1 MQIIQNIKNLTDK
14 RKDER
19 MLKIL
24 VAEDDP
30 STSKLLC
37 AILKLNGYDP
47 VSARDGEEALEIMD
61 HQHIDLLIS
70 DVMMP
75 KMDGFELTKI
85 IRESGSMLPIIM
97 LTAKALPEDKRTGF
111 LVGTDDYMVKPP
123 DRQELILRIKALLR
137 RARIVDEHKITIGE
151 VVLDYDTHTVR
162 RGYDAQ
168 VLPPKEF
175 NLLYKLLAYPERT
188 FTRLELL
195 DEIWGMDSES
205 DEKTVNV
212 HINRLRTRF
221 MDWPEFEIQTIR
233 GMGYRALR
241 KV

>member
-1 MQIIQNIKNLTDK
+1 
-14 RKDER
+14 

-75 KMDGFELTKI
+75 KMDGFELTKV

-162 RGYDAQ
+162 KGYDAQ

>member
-1 MQIIQNIKNLTDK
+1 
-14 RKDER
+14 

-61 HQHIDLLIS
+61 HQHIDLMIS

-75 KMDGFELTKI
+75 KMDGFELTKV

-233 GMGYRALR
+233 GMGYRAVR

>member
-1 MQIIQNIKNLTDK
+1 
-14 RKDER
+14 

-47 VSARDGEEALEIMD
+47 VSARDGEEALKIMD

-75 KMDGFELTKI
+75 KMDGFELTKV

-162 RGYDAQ
+162 KGYDAQ

-221 MDWPEFEIQTIR
+221 MDWTEFEIQTIR
-233 GMGYRALR
+233 GMGYRAVR

>member
-1 MQIIQNIKNLTDK
+1 MDK
-14 RKDER
+14 
-19 MLKIL
+19 LKIL
-24 VAEDDP
+24 VVDDE
-30 STSKLLC
+30 SRMRKLVKDF
-37 AILKLNGYDP
+37 LKKKDFE
-47 VSARDGEEALEIMD
+47 VIEAADGEEALDIFFGD
-61 HQHIDLLIS
+61 QDIDLVIC

-75 KMDGFELTKI
+75 KIDGFELTKI

>member
-1 MQIIQNIKNLTDK
+1 
-14 RKDER
+14 

-61 HQHIDLLIS
+61 HQHIDLMIS

-75 KMDGFELTKI
+75 KMDGFVLTKI

-233 GMGYRALR
+233 GMGYRAVR

>member
-1 MQIIQNIKNLTDK
+1 
-14 RKDER
+14 

-30 STSKLLC
+30 STNKLLC
-37 AILKLNGYDP
+37 AILKINGYDP
-47 VSARDGEEALEIMD
+47 VSARDGKEALEIMD
-61 HQHIDLLIS
+61 HQHIDLLIC

-75 KMDGFELTKI
+75 RMDGFELTQA
-85 IRESGSMLPIIM
+85 IRDSGSMLPIIM
-97 LTAKALPEDKRTGF
+97 LTAKTLPEDKHTGF
-111 LVGTDDYMVKPP
+111 LVGTDDYMTKPP
-123 DRQELILRIKALLR
+123 DKQELLLRIKALLR
-137 RARIVDEHKITIGE
+137 RARIVDEHKITIGD
-151 VVLDYDTHTVR
+151 VMLDYDTHTVR
-162 RGYDAQ
+162 KGYDAQ

-221 MDWPEFEIQTIR
+221 YDWPEFEIQTVR
-233 GMGYRALR
+233 GMGYRAV
-241 KV
+241 KKG

>member
-1 MQIIQNIKNLTDK
+1 
-14 RKDER
+14 

-47 VSARDGEEALEIMD
+47 VSARDGEEALDIMD
-61 HQHIDLLIS
+61 HQHIDLMIS

-75 KMDGFELTKI
+75 KMDGFELTKV